1 VLKSPE
7 AFGYTP
13 ATMPGPAQPS
23 AAPERSLDQ
32 RMEALKRA
40 NHVRS
45 QRAALK
51 ADLKHGRV
59 AITAVIQDPPEFLT
73 TAKIVDVLMAAP
85 KYGRVKAARIM
96 ERCRVSPS
104 KTVGGLSERQRRE
117 LISAIEE

>member
-1 VLKSPE
+1 MTSVPI
-7 AFGYTP
+7 
-13 ATMPGPAQPS
+13 QPN
-23 AAPERSLDQ
+23 AAPERSLTQ

-51 ADLKHGRV
+51 AQLKSG
-59 AITAVIQDPPEFLT
+59 AVSIVSIIEQPPEYLQ
-73 TAKIVDVLMAAP
+73 TAKIMDVLMAAP

-104 KTVGGLSERQRRE
+104 KTVGGLSDRQRRE
-117 LISAIEE
+117 LISALEE